1 LLRDVRIVVGFDQSI
16 RELAQAAVGVWN
28 DFQEA

>member
-1 LLRDVRIVVGFDQSI
+1 VGFDQAI